1 MSDSESDS
9 DIKSDSDS
17 ESGRD
22 SESDSDS
29 LSDSDS
35 DRDSDS
41 ESDRVTLGE
50 TSFQDYCLK
59 SIISSFPTPVPPRAR
74 EATRKF
80 MLNIVCVLASY

>member
-22 SESDSDS
+22 SDSD
-29 LSDSDS
+29 SDSDS

-41 ESDRVTLGE
+41 DSDRVTLGE